1 MSWPLE
7 KHVVSAADKIIER
20 LLFMENNLKELWERT
35 ATDTRG
41 VVWYPNEFVIRFLAK
56 YVRKRVGID
65 EYRVIHEIT
74 RALDLG
80 CGHGR
85 HVIMLAEQG
94 YDVAGIDI
102 SDVAIGVA
110 RDWVAKKGLKADL
123 RTGTVTA
130 LPYSDSVF
138 DLVMSHGVL
147 DHIYYDES
155 REAVREIHR
164 VLKPNG
170 LLYVD
175 LISALES
182 GCGQGREVGRR
193 TYIVPDGA
201 EAGVPQRFFELED
214 VMDLLRDHFT
224 IQDVVLSQWEPVF
237 GEGFSNLDKENGRY
251 PRAAR
256 YHVAAIRK

>member
-1 MSWPLE
+1 
-7 KHVVSAADKIIER
+7 
-20 LLFMENNLKELWERT
+20 MEQNAKELWDRT
-35 ATDTRG
+35 TADTRG

-65 EYRVIHEIT
+65 EYRVIHEVT

-85 HVIMLAEQG
+85 HVIMLAEHG
-94 YDVAGIDI
+94 YHVSGIDI
-102 SDVAIGVA
+102 SDIAIAIA
-110 RDWVAKKGLKADL
+110 REWVTQKGLKADL
-123 RTGTVTA
+123 QTGTVTA
-130 LPYSDSVF
+130 LPYGDNVF
-138 DLVMSHGVL
+138 DLVVSHGVL

-155 REAVREIHR
+155 RQAVGEIHR

-182 GCGQGREVGRR
+182 GCGQGQEVGRR

-201 EAGVPQRFFELED
+201 EAGVPQRFFELGD
-214 VMDLLRDHFT
+214 VMDLLQDHFE
-224 IQDVVLSQWEPVF
+224 IRDVVLSQWEPVY
-237 GEGFSNLDKENGRY
+237 GAGFSNLDKENGCY

-256 YHVAAIRK
+256 YHVAAMRK